1 MSQWPGLKRVVVFR
15 SELVDRP
22 LHESLRSHYA
32 DHPDVAVVLVVER
45 IGVHDLSAVAPYGIS
60 AVIRTGE
67 LTARPG
73 LLTAVRNTVAQG
85 GYRLPPNLG
94 ATVRNAVA
102 QPAQP
107 RRPIGRPGVL
117 LRPFDLTLVTLA
129 AQGCT
134 TDRSAQHLGKSPM
147 YVKTA
152 RRRLFQKLGVTGI
165 TACVGYAAREGL
177 LWHGE
182 DGETS

>member
-1 MSQWPGLKRVVVFR
+1 MSRRTGLKHVAVFR
-15 SELVDRP
+15 GELVDRA
-22 LHESLRSHYA
+22 LHETLRSHYA
-32 DHPDVAVVLVVER
+32 DRPDVAVVLVVER

-73 LLTAVRNTVAQG
+73 LLTAVKNTVAQG
-85 GYRLPPNLG
+85 GYRLPPKLG
-94 ATVRNAVA
+94 ATVRNAESRPS
-102 QPAQP
+102 QTRP
-107 RRPIGRPGVL
+107 PIGRPGVL
-117 LRPFDLTLVTLA
+117 LRPFDLTLVSLA

-134 TDRSAQHLGKSPM
+134 TERSAQHLGKSPL